1 MQTKIQRWGN
11 SLGLRIPRS
20 FAEEAG
26 VEAGSQVDLSV
37 RDGDLVVRA
46 AKRRKY
52 RLSELLQSV
61 TAKNLHG
68 EVDTGRPVGR
78 EVW

>member
-1 MQTKIQRWGN
+1 MRTKIQRWGN

-37 RDGDLVVRA
+37 SDGYLVVRA
-46 AKRRKY
+46 TKRRMY
-52 RLSELLQSV
+52 LLSELLEKV
-61 TAKNLHG
+61 TAKNIHA
-68 EVDTGRPVGR
+68 EVDTGEPLGR